1 MVNFWM
7 HTGFLNVSG
16 EKMSKSLGNFIT
28 IRDLLENYPGEVF
41 RFFVLSTHYRSPI
54 DFSLKALE
62 QSTKSLE
69 RIKTMVVKL
78 QKLSLKAPLEGPDDV
93 MFQDILNEYQ
103 EEFFQ
108 HMDNDFNTPQAL
120 AAVFNLIR
128 QLNKSLENKNP
139 SQKTLNKILRFFN
152 DFAEIMGFQF
162 KQIFTTPV
170 TNPDDLL
177 EIILDIREKL
187 RQKKEWELS
196 DEIRSRLNNLDIEIQ
211 D

>member
-1 MVNFWM
+1 
-7 HTGFLNVSG
+7 
-16 EKMSKSLGNFIT
+16 MSKSLGNFIT